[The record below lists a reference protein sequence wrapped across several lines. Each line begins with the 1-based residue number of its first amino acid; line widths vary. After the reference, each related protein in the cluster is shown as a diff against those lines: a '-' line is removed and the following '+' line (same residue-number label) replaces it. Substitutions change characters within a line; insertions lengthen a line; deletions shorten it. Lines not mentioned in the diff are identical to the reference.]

1 VKAVVVGR
9 LAKLSITRITAVF
22 ALLTLVPLLLLAFSS
37 VRLSTDAVQMQVNA
51 RLRGAASNG
60 AAYVGSEM
68 KSLSELVTSYAG
80 RPNLRQALE
89 SGPGAHATR
98 TIAYNLRQLRSSRRG
113 IATTFITD
121 PSGRLIDVRPK
132 TAGIVGRDFSSRDWY
147 QGVTAMAGPYVSDA
161 YRTAARGH
169 LLVVAA
175 ASPVRAVLANGGQG
189 KTVALLVAAYD
200 LNTIGTLSQSFLSRD
215 GLALTVTDRR
225 GTVIAGP
232 RSATSSVVSDKDAL
246 PVGAALAGRSGVVEA
261 ARKNEPVTAY
271 APVPGIGW
279 AATVEIP
286 GHAANAAGSRLR
298 FTVLAISAL
307 LAIVLSA
314 ALILLVLTLRE
325 RRRIEERLR
334 ISEGTARSIIDAAG
348 QAFISMDEGG
358 LLTGWNRRAE
368 DTFGWTREEV
378 IGRPT
383 SEVIRISYADETG
396 ERSLPDLFA
405 DSSTALK
412 DRRFDVIAHHR
423 DGRSFPASVTSW
435 SVVVEDRR
443 SFSAF
448 VEDIT
453 ERRAAE
459 YEIRVAQQAAEE
471 ASLAKSD
478 FLSRVS
484 HELRTPLNAILG
496 FGQLLE
502 MDKLGP
508 EQQESVH
515 EIVRGGRHL
524 LELINEVLDISRI
537 ETGQL
542 SLSLE
547 PVLLDHLVGE
557 SMSLVTPLAGQR
569 SIVLDHVAA
578 REGIHVA
585 ADRQRLKQVLLNLLS
600 NAIKYNIDGGIVTV
614 RSREVDAKI
623 EVTVTDTGLGIAP
636 ARLQRLFTPFD
647 RLGAERTEVEG
658 TGLGLSLTKS
668 LVEAMGGELRVV
680 SEVGRGTT
688 FCLQLPPADD
698 PGASEPLAA
707 VTAEDHAGRTLRTIL
722 YIEDNLSNVKLI
734 GRALKRRPDVQL
746 VTAVQGSIGIELAR
760 AHRPDLILLDLHLP
774 DTTGAEVLNE
784 LRRDPR
790 TATIPVVIVSADA
803 TSGQIERLLVE
814 GADAYITK
822 PIELATLFT
831 TIDSFIS
838 EVQPERVS

>member
-1 VKAVVVGR
+1 VVVGR
-9 LAKLSITRITAVF
+9 LAKLSIPRITGLF

-68 KSLSELVTSYAG
+68 KSLSELVTSYAD

-89 SGPGAHATR
+89 SGRPSLHATR
-98 TIAYNLRQLRSSRRG
+98 TIAHNLRQLRSSRRG

-121 PSGRLIDVRPK
+121 ASGRLIDVRPK
-132 TAGIVGRDFSSRDWY
+132 TPMIIGRDFSFRDWY
-147 QGVTAMAGPYVSDA
+147 QGVTALADPYVSDA

-175 ASPVRAVLANGGQG
+175 ASPVRAVLAHGGQG

-200 LNTIGTLSQSFLSRD
+200 LNTIDTLSQSFLSRD
-215 GLALTVTDRR
+215 GLALTVTDQR
-225 GTVIAGP
+225 GTVVAGP
-232 RSATSSVVSDKDAL
+232 RSSTSSLVSDKGAL
-246 PVGAALAGRSGVVEA
+246 PVAAALAGKSGVVQA
-261 ARKNEPVTAY
+261 ARKNDPVTAY
-271 APVPGIGW
+271 APIPGIGW
-279 AATVEIP
+279 AATVEIS

-298 FTVLAISAL
+298 FAVLAISAL

-314 ALILLVLTLRE
+314 GLVLLVLTLRE
-325 RRRIEERLR
+325 RRRIEQRLR
-334 ISEGTARSIIDAAG
+334 ASEGTARSIIDAAG
-348 QAFISMDEGG
+348 QAFITTDEGG
-358 LLTGWNRRAE
+358 VLTGWNRRAE

-378 IGRPT
+378 IGRQT
-383 SEVIRISYADETG
+383 SEVIRISYADETT
-396 ERSLPDLFA
+396 ERSLTDLFA
-405 DSSTALK
+405 DESGALK
-412 DRRFDVIAHHR
+412 DRKIDVMAHHR
-423 DGRSFPASVTSW
+423 DGGRFPASVTIW
-435 SVVVEDRR
+435 SVLVEDRC

-453 ERRAAE
+453 ERKAAE
-459 YEIRVAQQAAEE
+459 HEIRVAQKAAEE

-508 EQQESVH
+508 EQKESVH

-547 PVLLDHLVGE
+547 PVLVDHVIGE
-557 SMSLVTPLAGQR
+557 CISLVTPLASQR
-569 SIVLDHVAA
+569 SITLDQVVA
-578 REGIHVA
+578 REGLHVA
-585 ADRQRLKQVLLNLLS
+585 ADRQRLKQVVLNLLS
-600 NAIKYNIDGGIVTV
+600 NAIKYNIDGGTVTV
-614 RSREVDAKI
+614 STREMDPEV
-623 EVTVTDTGLGIAP
+623 EVTVTDTGLGIPA
-636 ARLQRLFTPFD
+636 ARLQRLFIPFD

-658 TGLGLSLTKS
+658 TGLGLSLTKN
-668 LVEAMGGELRVV
+668 LVEAMGGELQVV
-680 SEVGRGTT
+680 SDVGRGTT
-688 FCLQLPPADD
+688 FTLQLPPADD
-698 PGASEPLAA
+698 PGVSEPYATVAA
-707 VTAEDHAGRTLRTIL
+707 ETRSERALRTIL
-722 YIEDNLSNVKLI
+722 YIEDNLSNVKLV
-734 GRALKRRPDVQL
+734 GRALQRRSDIKL
-746 VTAVQGSIGIELAR
+746 LTAVQGSIGIEFAR
-760 AHRPDLILLDLHLP
+760 THRPDLILLDLHLP
-774 DTTGAEVLNE
+774 DTTGAEVLDE

-814 GADAYITK
+814 GADAYLTK

-838 EVQPERVS
+838 EAQPERVS